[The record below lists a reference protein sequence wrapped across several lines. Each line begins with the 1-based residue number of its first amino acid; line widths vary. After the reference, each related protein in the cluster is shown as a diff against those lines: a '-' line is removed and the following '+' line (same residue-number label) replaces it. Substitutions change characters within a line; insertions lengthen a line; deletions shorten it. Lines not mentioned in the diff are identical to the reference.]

1 MKGYNEHDI
10 GNSQVLFYHS
20 DLPKSK
26 TPIIP
31 LPGQAV
37 ASIGHE
43 PTFDNYAK
51 VSLEPTIFDQ
61 CVVLSLLNTCTSW
74 QETPISV
81 LHMHIDPPQKH
92 LLIWHIGTPAPLFL
106 SPLFPFF
113 LQLRVDAALSHTN
126 AHTHTH
132 THTHTHIHTLS
143 HNHRKRTL

>member
-31 LPGQAV
+31 LSGQAV

-92 LLIWHIGTPAPLFL
+92 FWGEKISMTFYMRLLVKGP
-106 SPLFPFF
+106 S
-113 LQLRVDAALSHTN
+113 V
-126 AHTHTH
+126 
-132 THTHTHIHTLS
+132 
-143 HNHRKRTL
+143 RTFNEM